1 LVKINNREK
10 KLIVLDGNISSGKT
24 TIGNE
29 LAKTGLLAFL
39 EEPVLEW
46 QTKYSENILDL
57 FYKDKKRYSYM
68 FQSAAFLTRAKTWD
82 EILKMTDHSNVIMER
97 SIFSDRFVFARMLHE
112 SGDMLD
118 IEWELYCEMW
128 EWLNKRWCNEPDTIV
143 YIKTSPEI
151 CFERMGGRGRQ
162 EETGVSLGYLKDLH
176 RMHEEWLGD
185 LDNVITIDGS
195 LPFNTEDILIELNII

>member
-1 LVKINNREK
+1 MEK

-68 FQSAAFLTRAKTWD
+68 FQGAAFLTRAKAWD
-82 EILKMTDHSNVIMER
+82 EILEMTDHSNVMMER

-128 EWLNKRWCNEPDTIV
+128 EWLSERWCEEPDTIV
-143 YIKTSPEI
+143 YIKTPPEI

-176 RMHEEWLGD
+176 RMHEEWLGE

-195 LPFNTEDILIELNII
+195 LQFNVDDILTELNII